1 MHPEPDETRLE
12 MLAISVA
19 RGRSL
24 RQAAKASDVAETT
37 ARRWAAEKGFK
48 DRVATRRAEIIGQAT
63 GRLSRLAGKAAD
75 TLGDLLDAKHE
86 PEIRLKAA
94 RAVLQDLLAVREH
107 AELNERLA
115 LIEERMANSGH
126 AAR

>member
-1 MHPEPDETRLE
+1 MPREIPETKVEK
-12 MLAISVA
+12 LALGLA
-19 RGRSL
+19 RGGSL
-24 RQAAKASDVAETT
+24 RQAAKSAKIAPTT
-37 ARRWAAEKGFK
+37 ARRMAADKSFK

-63 GRLSRLAGKAAD
+63 GRLTRLASKAAE

-107 AELNERLA
+107 AEQYERLA

-126 AAR
+126 SAR